1 MRQAQK
7 HFARVV
13 ELARDKGAIGSIL
26 RRREGWVLQEAD
38 RWAEQDFESQK
49 KHNDPNRLPFP
60 DPWRHLSMMPVFSD
74 YEKAVFRAA
83 QSQLV
88 ALRHLGRM
96 RLGIA
101 TLNTDWQQEAMRAR
115 VTRDTERAN
124 DAAERV
130 ANGLWQFG
138 PVIETIRNYANDRPD
153 LRDNARLWQKRRRAQ
168 LVHHGQWDDTETPK
182 QWPPYGKFQA
192 QHRLETLLVEWW
204 VRQGV
209 NGAPGFMFW
218 RNEAM
223 TKFLQTFFSLP
234 ATALP
239 PAETK
244 KVRQRLGLVPVSKDN
259 HFVWNM
265 SVEISNGTRTVKGAQ
280 RNGAFAFEGD
290 IPSH

>member
-13 ELARDKGAIGSIL
+13 ELVRDKGAIGSIL

-60 DPWRHLSMMPVFSD
+60 DPWRHLSTMPVFSD

-101 TLNTDWQQEAMRAR
+101 TLNTDWHQEAIAG
-115 VTRDTERAN
+115 DKDRAN
-124 DAAERV
+124 HAANKV
-130 ANGLWQFG
+130 ANGLWRFG
-138 PVIETIRNYANDRPD
+138 PIIETLKKSAKDRPG
-153 LRDNARLWQKRRRAQ
+153 LLDNARVWQERRRRQ
-168 LVHHGQWDDTETPK
+168 LVHRGEWDDTETPK
-182 QWPPYGKFQA
+182 QWPPYGIFQA
-192 QHRLETLLVEWW
+192 EHRLETLLVEWW

-209 NGAPGFMFW
+209 NGVHGFMFW

-223 TKFLQTFFSLP
+223 AEFLLKFLRLP

-259 HFVWNM
+259 HFVW
-265 SVEISNGTRTVKGAQ
+265 SVEISSGTRTVKGVQ

-290 IPSH
+290 IPSY